1 MKIYINLKL
10 PRQDILKG
18 KKQQEFAWSTQ
29 VNTIY
34 STSEN
39 MQINF
44 KVFTQVLRLLFV
56 KELQKKKSYE

>member
-10 PRQDILKG
+10 PSEDVLKG
-18 KKQQEFAWSTQ
+18 KKQQEFAWFTQ

-56 KELQKKKSYE
+56 KELQKKTT